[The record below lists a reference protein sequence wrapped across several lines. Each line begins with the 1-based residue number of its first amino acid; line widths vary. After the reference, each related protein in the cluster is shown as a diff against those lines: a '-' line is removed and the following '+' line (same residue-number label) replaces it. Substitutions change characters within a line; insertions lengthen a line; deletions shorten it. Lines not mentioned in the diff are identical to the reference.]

1 MPAAEAPAKYVI
13 EVQRYLLRQVTHRG
27 SSAFKEVCTAA
38 MGELATYWTSPH
50 THSALNKRA
59 ENSPCVRPVTLPKS
73 VRKTQ
78 TVTSVEQAMF
88 AALKRLVK
96 RLKGRLP
103 RREPRGEPAEVS
115 AAARST
121 PPSPP
126 EGNAAPG
133 ARSRK
138 ARRASGRFAAQ

>member
-38 MGELATYWTSPH
+38 MAELATYWTSPI
-50 THSALNKRA
+50 TQSAATKRA
-59 ENSPCVRPVTLPKS
+59 EKSPRVSSSTGPKS
-73 VRKTQ
+73 SCITQ

-88 AALKRLVK
+88 AALKRLVNM
-96 RLKGRLP
+96 LKGRLP
-103 RREPRGEPAEVS
+103 SREPAKFS

-121 PPSPP
+121 ATSPP
-126 EGNAAPG
+126 Q
-133 ARSRK
+133 
-138 ARRASGRFAAQ
+138 RRPA